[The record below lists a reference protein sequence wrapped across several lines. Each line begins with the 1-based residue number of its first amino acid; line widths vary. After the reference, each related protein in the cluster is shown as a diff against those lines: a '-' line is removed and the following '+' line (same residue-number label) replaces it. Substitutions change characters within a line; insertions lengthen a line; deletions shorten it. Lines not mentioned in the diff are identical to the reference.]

1 MSDQSA
7 TRAQSLFDDPRIT
20 QARQLML
27 QALRDHQ
34 AELTDPAP
42 PINAL
47 VADYQQQLAAFADLR
62 GGGLYY
68 PYLGSGLGAG
78 ALVELGDGSVKYD
91 MITGIGVHCFGHSHP
106 DLVSAAIDAAL
117 RDTIMQGNLQQ
128 NLESESLCQ
137 QFVDAAIEAGSNLR
151 HCFITTSGAMANE
164 NALKL
169 IFQKHY
175 PADRVLAFEHCFMGR
190 TLALST
196 ITDKAANRQGLPL
209 TIGVDYI
216 PFFDPADPA
225 GSTDRAVNAL
235 KDAIH
240 RHPCRHACMCLE
252 LVQGEGG
259 FNVGDHDFFIALIDV
274 LKQNNIAVFVDEIQ
288 TFGRTTE
295 LFGFQ
300 TFDLAQCV
308 DVITVGK
315 LTQVC
320 ATLFSDQYIP
330 RPGLISQTFTGAS
343 SSIRAAQCIMNH
355 LRRGKYHG
363 PDGRIAQIHQRFIHH
378 FHCLHKRHPDWIT
391 GPHGL
396 GGMIA
401 FTAFDGSPELTKQTL
416 AALYDEGVIA
426 FLAGADPARIRMLPP
441 FAVITDQ
448 QIDTVCE
455 RLEKALEKVAAKL

>member
-1 MSDQSA
+1 MSDSPR
-7 TRAQSLFDDPRIT
+7 TRADALFNDPRLLEGKRLI
-20 QARQLML
+20 LE
-27 QALRDHQ
+27 ALRDHQ
-34 AELTDPAP
+34 SQLTDLAP
-42 PINAL
+42 PIDAL
-47 VADYQQQLAAFADLR
+47 MADYQQQLAAFADLR

-78 ALVELGDGSVKYD
+78 ALVELADGSIKYD

-106 DLVSAAIDAAL
+106 DLVEAALDAAL

-128 NLESESLCQ
+128 NLESESLCR
-137 QFVDAAIEAGSNLR
+137 QFVDAAIEAGSDLR
-151 HCFITTSGAMANE
+151 HCFLTTSGAMANE
-164 NALKL
+164 NALKMIL
-169 IFQKHY
+169 QKHH

-209 TIGVDYI
+209 SLGVDYL

-225 GSTDRAVNAL
+225 GSTARALNAL
-235 KDAIH
+235 RDALH
-240 RHPCRHACMCLE
+240 RYPCRHACMCIE

-259 FNVGDHDFFIALIDV
+259 FNVGDRDFFIALIDV
-274 LKQNNIAVFVDEIQ
+274 LKQNHIAVFVDEIQ

-300 TFDLAQCV
+300 TFDLAECV

-320 ATLFSDQYIP
+320 ATLFTDQYIP

-343 SSIRAAQCIMNH
+343 SSIRAAQRIIHN
-355 LRRGKYHG
+355 LRRGKFHG
-363 PDGRIAQIHQRFIHH
+363 PDGRIAQIHQRFTHR
-378 FHCLHKRHPDWIT
+378 FHCLHKRHPDWIA

-401 FTAFDGSPELTKQTL
+401 FTVFDGSAELTKQTL
-416 AALYDEGVIA
+416 AALYDHGVVA
-426 FLAGADPARIRMLPP
+426 FLAGSDPARIRFLPP
-441 FAVITDQ
+441 FAVITDD
-448 QIDTVCE
+448 QIDAVCTI
-455 RLEKALEKVAAKL
+455 LENALEQVAAMR